1 MKPTFFE
8 RLIAYMLDIFLVGL
22 IASIICYNL
31 PVNTT
36 KYTEKL
42 TDINEKY
49 LSNEITEETYIQEYS
64 DILYEN
70 QKSNIISLS
79 VTTALTIGYFVVFQ
93 YMNNGQT
100 LGKKL
105 LHLRVVDA
113 NTQKPIS
120 IPRGLIR
127 SAFILNIFSGTL
139 NIIFIYTL
147 SKNSYFISY
156 GAVYLIEWL
165 FIVVTVFFVI
175 YRKDGRGLH
184 DIMTNSLVIKERR
197 W

>member
-36 KYTEKL
+36 KYAEKL

-64 DILYEN
+64 NILYEN
-70 QKSNIISLS
+70 QKINIISLS
-79 VTTALTIGYFVVFQ
+79 VTTVLTIGYFVVFQ

-147 SKNSYFISY
+147 SKNIYFISY

-197 W
+197 

>member
-8 RLIAYMLDIFLVGL
+8 RITAYILDIILVGL
-22 IASIICYNL
+22 IASIICYNI
-31 PVNTT
+31 PINTT
-36 KYTEKL
+36 KYAEKL
-42 TDINEKY
+42 TAINEKY
-49 LSNEITEETYIQEYS
+49 LSNEITEEIYIQEYS
-64 DILYEN
+64 NILYEN
-70 QKSNIISLS
+70 QKSNIISIS
-79 VTTALTIGYFVVFQ
+79 VSTILTIGYFVVFQ

-100 LGKKL
+100 IGKKL
-105 LHLRVVDA
+105 LKLRVVDS
-113 NTQKPIS
+113 NTQQPIS
-120 IPRGLIR
+120 IFKGLIR

-139 NIIFIYTL
+139 NIIFLYTL

-156 GAVYLIEWL
+156 GIVYLIEWL
-165 FIVVTVFFVI
+165 FIVVTVLFVI

>member
-8 RLIAYMLDIFLVGL
+8 RVSAYMIDIILISL
-22 IASIICYNL
+22 IASIICYSI
-31 PVNTT
+31 PVNTN
-36 KYTEKL
+36 KYAEKL
-42 TDINEKY
+42 TEINEKY
-49 LSNEITEETYIQEYS
+49 LSNEITEEKYIQEYS

-70 QKSNIISLS
+70 QKSSIINLS
-79 VTTALTIGYFVVFQ
+79 VTTILTIGYFVVFQ

-105 LHLRVVDA
+105 LKLRVVDA
-113 NTQKPIS
+113 KNQKPIS
-120 IPRGLIR
+120 IFRGLIR
-127 SAFILNIFSGTL
+127 STFILNIFSGVL
-139 NIIFIYTL
+139 NIVFLYTL

-156 GAVYLIEWL
+156 GTVYLIEWL

-184 DIMTNSLVIKERR
+184 DMMTNSLVIKERR
-197 W
+197 

>member
-1 MKPTFFE
+1 
-8 RLIAYMLDIFLVGL
+8 MLDIFLVGL

-36 KYTEKL
+36 KYAEKL

-64 DILYEN
+64 NILYEN
-70 QKSNIISLS
+70 QKINIISLS
-79 VTTALTIGYFVVFQ
+79 VTTVLTIGYFVVFQ

-120 IPRGLIR
+120 IPRGLI
-127 SAFILNIFSGTL
+127 SLYSKYILRYLKYNIY
-139 NIIFIYTL
+139 IYP
-147 SKNSYFISY
+147 KQ
-156 GAVYLIEWL
+156 
-165 FIVVTVFFVI
+165 
-175 YRKDGRGLH
+175 K
-184 DIMTNSLVIKERR
+184 
-197 W
+197 